1 MNVLETSRPR
11 EVEGA
16 ASSTTPP
23 PIEIADDRQIRA
35 EQAMV
40 RVSIIGFLVSLPIGI
55 AVLVGMMGLAIGDTQ
70 PWYVWVG
77 LGVGMG
83 VYAAG
88 FLGATAGLLLSA
100 RRLNRIAGGRFL

>member
-1 MNVLETSRPR
+1 MTVLEASRSP
-11 EVEGA
+11 EVDESV
-16 ASSTTPP
+16 SSATPA
-23 PIEIADDRQIRA
+23 PIEISDDGQIRA

-40 RVSIIGFLVSLPIGI
+40 RVSLIGFLVSLPIAI
-55 AVLVGMMGLAIGDTQ
+55 AALVGMMGLAIGDTQ
-70 PWYVWVG
+70 PWYVSVG

-100 RRLNRIAGGRFL
+100 RRLNRIAGGQFL